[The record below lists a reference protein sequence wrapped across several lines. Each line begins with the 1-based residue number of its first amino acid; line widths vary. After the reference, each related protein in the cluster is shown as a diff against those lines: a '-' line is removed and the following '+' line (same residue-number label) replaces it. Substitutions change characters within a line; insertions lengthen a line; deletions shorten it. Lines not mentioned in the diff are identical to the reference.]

1 MTHTLQAIGWTLI
14 HFCWQAAVIAG
25 LYRMA
30 SAAFVRRSSQAR
42 YLVALSALLLML
54 VSAAGTLAWEMR
66 GSAPIFT
73 ADVSGDVSKGQAAV
87 SAGDFPR
94 SMEPGFKAAESAAVR
109 TLSISGLL
117 PWVDGLWILGV
128 VVLSLR
134 SLGGWWLIQRL
145 RAAATIEAPVAV
157 QASFA
162 RIAAAMG
169 LDRPMLGRPVLLRVS
184 SAIAGPVT
192 VGALRSLVLLPLTAA
207 TSLSPEELEVVLAH
221 ELAHVR
227 RADFLW
233 NLLQTLAETLFFFHP
248 AVWWV
253 SGQIRYERE
262 LCCDDIA
269 LQFCSS
275 PVVYANALFR
285 LEEQR
290 SRQLR
295 LAMALDGHQSSQT
308 LRMRIARVLDEP
320 VGMTARRPVRP
331 FSLAA
336 ACAGLIVLLLPV
348 PQVVASL
355 KPKPSAAVLAA
366 PVQSADS
373 SAAAMTIAPV
383 VARVT
388 APVVATGVAPESVTV
403 VGPVVASNEGGGA
416 QAAGASSQVVSGSAS
431 EDTQAEPQDADAKL
445 ATPPQ
450 SGQASGHT
458 GGSYIDRMKAAGYDV
473 DLDKF
478 IALKIQGVTPEYARE
493 MSQLGFGKLSADDLI
508 ACKIQGVTPE
518 VIAKFKEEGFE
529 VKTVHDAITYRI
541 FNLTP
546 EYAAGMKAAGFDG
559 LDAKQLVAMKVQGV
573 TPEYA
578 KALRQQF
585 PGVTAKNVVEA
596 RIFGIDAAFVASA
609 KQHGFSNLSFDKLV
623 QLRNSGLLDDDP
635 K

>member
-25 LYRMA
+25 GYRVVSTVFA
-30 SAAFVRRSSQAR
+30 RRSSQAR

-66 GSAPIFT
+66 VSAPIFT
-73 ADVSGDVSKGQAAV
+73 GDVANGQAAAP
-87 SAGDFPR
+87 AGDFPR

-109 TLSISGLL
+109 TLSVSGLL

-145 RAAATIEAPVAV
+145 RAAATIEAPMAV

-253 SGQIRYERE
+253 SGRIRYERE

-269 LQFCSS
+269 LEFCAS

-308 LRMRIARVLDEP
+308 LRMRIARVLGEP

-366 PVQSADS
+366 QSAAS
-373 SAAAMTIAPV
+373 SAAAAETAAPV
-383 VARVT
+383 VVRVT
-388 APVVATGVAPESVTV
+388 APVVATGVAAENVAVVAPVVVSSGAGESGSSSQAVSESV
-403 VGPVVASNEGGGA
+403 P
-416 QAAGASSQVVSGSAS
+416 
-431 EDTQAEPQDADAKL
+431 EDTQAEPQDAKPA
-445 ATPPQ
+445 ASQP
-450 SGQASGHT
+450 SGQTSGHT

-546 EYAAGMKAAGFDG
+546 EYAAGMKAAGFGD
-559 LDAKQLVAMKVQGV
+559 LDAKQLVAMKVQGA
-573 TPEYA
+573 TPEFA

-585 PGVTAKNVVEA
+585 PGASAEDVVKA
-596 RIFGIDAAFVASA
+596 RIFRIDAAFIASA
-609 KQHGFSNLSFDKLV
+609 KEHGFSNLSFDKLV
-623 QLRNSGLLDDDP
+623 QLRNSGLLDDDS

>member
-25 LYRMA
+25 GYRVV
-30 SAAFVRRSSQAR
+30 SAAFARRSSQAR
-42 YLVALSALLLML
+42 YVVALSALLLML
-54 VSAAGTLAWEMR
+54 VSAAGTLMWEMR
-66 GSAPIFT
+66 
-73 ADVSGDVSKGQAAV
+73 DVSMPGLTGDVSNGQVAAAV
-87 SAGDFPR
+87 ADFPR

-109 TLSISGLL
+109 TLSFSGLL
-117 PWVDGLWILGV
+117 PWVDGLWVLGV

-145 RAAATIEAPVAV
+145 RAAATVEAPVTV

-169 LDRPMLGRPVLLRVS
+169 LGRPVLLRVS

-192 VGALRSLVLLPLTAA
+192 VGVVRALVLLPLSAA
-207 TSLSPEELEVVLAH
+207 TSLSMEELEVVLAH

-253 SGQIRYERE
+253 SGRIRYERE

-269 LQFCSS
+269 LQFCAS

-355 KPKPSAAVLAA
+355 KPKPSAAVLAS
-366 PVQSADS
+366 QSAAS
-373 SAAAMTIAPV
+373 SAATAEATAPV
-383 VARVT
+383 VVRVT
-388 APVVATGVAPESVTV
+388 APVVATGVAAENVAV
-403 VGPVVASNEGGGA
+403 IAPVVVSSEASGS
-416 QAAGASSQVVSGSAS
+416 SSQSVSESAS
-431 EDTQAEPQDADAKL
+431 DDSQPEPQDAKPA
-445 ATPPQ
+445 ASQP
-450 SGQASGHT
+450 SGQTSGHT

-508 ACKIQGVTPE
+508 SCKIQGVTPE
-518 VIAKFKEEGFE
+518 VISKFKQEGFE
-529 VKTVHDAITYRI
+529 VKTVQDAITYRI
-541 FNLTP
+541 FKLTP
-546 EYAAGMKAAGFDG
+546 EYAAGMKAAGLG
-559 LDAKQLVAMKVQGV
+559 ELDAKQLVAMKVQGA

-585 PGVTAKNVVEA
+585 PGATAEDVVKA

-623 QLRNSGLLDDDP
+623 QLRNSGLLDDDS